1 MKVAKKVTWAIIAL
15 LPVAVMVAGVIGNL
29 GNTSGMD
36 LVPLGELS
44 ISVSPDGLYSV
55 SVTPDSWGDY
65 ILTPFYQKPVGGL
78 YGALAGFA
86 LYLDANAGVPASV
99 PLLCSLVILFH
110 LAIVELAEVLV
121 DLFLFIPRKCSE
133 IFR

>member
-15 LPVAVMVAGVIGNL
+15 LPVAVMVAGIVGNL
-29 GNTSGMD
+29 GNTSGME
-36 LVPLGELS
+36 LVPLGDLTIAVGS
-44 ISVSPDGLYSV
+44 DGLYTV

-65 ILTPFYQKPVGGL
+65 ILSPFYQKPVGGL
-78 YGALAGFA
+78 YGALAGFV
-86 LYLDANAGVPASV
+86 LYLDVNAGVPASV
-99 PLLCSLVILFH
+99 PFLCSLVVLFH
-110 LAIVELAEVLV
+110 LALVELAEVLV